1 MRRDPRPEPGVRPMR
16 EHLARWRLP
25 RVARVAGTALAS
37 GSALWVLLGYALD
50 VPGMSRPLPSL
61 PATHPYTALCL
72 LLLTAAL
79 VPGKTTGLPRAAAR
93 IAVVAALCLLSVR
106 LLVPWTGDALFSALT
121 PFSGALEARRQ
132 ATGDAVPMPLNV
144 AWTLLLLGLGEVAR
158 RMRHSLVSQLLATA
172 SLAML
177 FVAVTGYL
185 GGLLAFKGAMAPWTL
200 VGTASLASALL
211 LATSRRSFMRALTAN
226 SEPGRL
232 ARRLLGSTTAMLA
245 AGVWL
250 VSRRLDNPGLQLP
263 PDGVLL
269 IYQSAFIIALIWAVV
284 TIVTVRADGVDR
296 LRSIDERLTRRA
308 ADRDALTGLLTRNKM
323 MHLRR
328 SQAPDAGACTS
339 EILIDLDGFRAVN
352 EAFGHEEGD
361 RVLVEV
367 ARRLRAAA
375 NGAAV
380 GRIGGDEFAIC
391 CTNLTTEEA
400 AQLGQA
406 VTHFL
411 ARPYEVGGRS
421 FRLAASVGTAHTN
434 QADGANLPQ
443 AADQAMYVA
452 KARGG
457 NQAVAFAT
465 SMLGLRKQ
473 EVELEQDLH
482 RALAS
487 DDELWLAF
495 QPVVGVGW
503 RGWRLAT
510 GNTEGTIIAVEALA
524 RWRHP
529 RLGAVPPD
537 RFIAMAERRGL
548 IVQLGRKLLGLAVD
562 QAAAWER
569 ASPGQWPVI
578 NVNVSPAQFAAGDVV
593 ADLLALL
600 AAQGLPASGFC
611 IEVTE
616 GVFADAHAVAALE
629 RARRHGFRVAMDD
642 FGVGYSTLSQ
652 LPRMPLTSVK
662 LDRSFIV
669 NAGESA
675 GDAAVFRS
683 IVQLAHALKLVVV
696 AEGVETRAQFD
707 LAAACGCDGVQG
719 YLIAR
724 PMPPRDFEVW
734 KADTPQVLAPA
745 DATFATEEQRAI

>member
-1 MRRDPRPEPGVRPMR
+1 MR
-16 EHLARWRLP
+16 EQLARWRLP
-25 RVARVAGTALAS
+25 RVARVAGTALGA

-50 VPGMSRPLPSL
+50 APGMSRPLPSL
-61 PATHPYTALCL
+61 PSTHPYTALCL

-79 VPGKTTGLPRAAAR
+79 VPAKTTGLPRVAAR
-93 IAVVAALCLLSVR
+93 IAVAAALCLLSIR
-106 LLVPWTGDALFSALT
+106 LLVPWTGDALFNALT
-121 PFSGALEARRQ
+121 PFAGTLESRRQ
-132 ATGDAVPMPLNV
+132 ATGDVVAMPLNV
-144 AWTLLLLGLGEVAR
+144 AWTLLLLGLGEIAR

-185 GGLLAFKGAMAPWTL
+185 GGLLAFKGAMAPWTVL
-200 VGTASLASALL
+200 GTASLAFALL

-250 VSRRLDNPGLQLP
+250 VSRRLDNPALQLP

-296 LRSIDERLTRRA
+296 LRGIAERLTRRA

-328 SQAPDAGACTS
+328 SQGPDAGARTS
-339 EILIDLDGFRAVN
+339 EILIDLDGFRAIN

-391 CTNLTTEEA
+391 CADLTSEQA
-400 AQLGQA
+400 AQLGQS

-434 QADGANLPQ
+434 QADGANLLQ

-465 SMLGLRKQ
+465 SMHGLRKQ

-482 RALAS
+482 QALAS
-487 DDELWLAF
+487 VDELWLAF
-495 QPVVGVGW
+495 QPVVGV
-503 RGWRLAT
+503 APV
-510 GNTEGTIIAVEALA
+510 TEGAIMAVESLA

-537 RFIAMAERRGL
+537 RFIALAERRGL
-548 IVQLGRKLLGLAVD
+548 IVPLGRKLLGLAVD

-629 RARRHGFRVAMDD
+629 RARRLGFSVAMDD

-707 LAAACGCDGVQG
+707 LAADCGCDGVQG

-724 PMPPRDFEVW
+724 PMAPRDFEAW
-734 KADTPQVLAPA
+734 KTDTAKVRARA
-745 DATFATEEQRAI
+745 DATYAAEERRTT